1 MGRFTAQEIQEKH
14 ATRLKAAL
22 PDMQKG
28 VEKVTIAP
36 GKLAADKAVKMKAN
50 LIKSIDDGTWAR
62 RVAGVPL
69 EEWKSK
75 MINKG
80 INRVSVGIDEAA
92 PKTVAF
98 YEKLIP
104 FQDGIKG
111 KIDKM
116 PDVTL
121 QDNINR
127 MVTQITEMA
136 KFKY

>member
-1 MGRFTAQEIQEKH
+1 MARFTAQEVQEKH

-28 VEKVTIAP
+28 VEKVTVSPTLKAAA
-36 GKLAADKAVKMKAN
+36 KKTKMLANLTKAVQDGKWEAGLKRVT
-50 LIKSIDDGTWAR
+50 LDD
-62 RVAGVPL
+62 
-69 EEWKSK
+69 WKNK

-80 INRVSVGIDEAA
+80 IGRVSVGIDEAA
-92 PKTVAF
+92 PKTIAF
-98 YEKLIP
+98 YEKLLP
-104 FQDGIKG
+104 FQDGIKA
-111 KIDKM
+111 KIEKM

-136 KFKY
+136 KFKR